1 MRYSRTSTIDI
12 SVDNTI
18 TIEGCTKFSL
28 QRKLTRGKLWGRA
41 VKPQGRTRG
50 RFDYALKMSL
60 YTDEYNLLFDYL
72 KRVAASA
79 GTFSAAF
86 NLSISLFE
94 PELGTTLWQMI
105 GCSIADDSE
114 KIVEDQLYGSDL
126 GVDIDIDVM
135 EILKDGVSAGLE
147 NSPLGQ
153 IGAA

>member
-1 MRYSRTSTIDI
+1 
-12 SVDNTI
+12 
-18 TIEGCTKFSL
+18 
-28 QRKLTRGKLWGRA
+28 
-41 VKPQGRTRG
+41 
-50 RFDYALKMSL
+50 
-60 YTDEYNLLFDYL
+60 
-72 KRVAASA
+72 
-79 GTFSAAF
+79 
-86 NLSISLFE
+86 
-94 PELGTTLWQMI
+94 MI